1 MRFRQILRMIVLVLG
16 LTVAPTALA
25 DSGFQSP
32 SGNIVCHDYSGRTL
46 LVCTTLNDGMVTTVS
61 GAGQVSKGLN
71 HGRYS
76 YGRGP
81 TVPYGS
87 GLRFSSFTCR
97 STFAGVSC
105 TEASSCHGFFIARG
119 VARLDQSGCTS
130 GSVPSQPTMPVT
142 PPVPT
147 DPPNFCDVNTCIPNF
162 PNGNG
167 SIVQCADGEYSH
179 SGGIQGACS
188 YHGGVL
194 GYSTAAASEIA
205 GPASALWRQ

>member
-1 MRFRQILRMIVLVLG
+1 MRFQTILISAFLALG
-16 LTVAPTALA
+16 LAATPTAFA

-32 SGNIVCHDYSGRTL
+32 SGNIVCHDYSGRSL

-61 GAGQVSKGLN
+61 GGGRVSKGPN
-71 HGRYS
+71 RGRYS

-87 GLRFSSFTCR
+87 GLRFASFSCR

-105 TEASSCHGFFIARG
+105 TETSSCHGFFIARK

-130 GSVPSQPTMPVT
+130 GSTPSEPAVPVT
-142 PPVPT
+142 PSAPS
-147 DPPNFCDVNTCIPNF
+147 DPPNFCEVNTCIPNF

-194 GYSTAAASEIA
+194 AYRPTNRGRELA
-205 GPASALWRQ
+205 PV